1 MYDTKFIYELIKFG
15 YLVPNLP
22 MSDVRFLFFL
32 FFEFCGQP
40 DTQPP
45 SQPAWPQR
53 SQFGQARFGYIVP
66 NWFINWTDSGVWCQ
80 ICLWIGQ
87 IRIYSTKF
95 TNESHFQSICFLLL
109 GFCGRPDTQPPQP
122 AWPQRSR
129 LGQAR
134 FGHIITH
141 LPTNWTDPRIWYK
154 MYVWICQIQE
164 YNAKFTNESNFYFIF
179 Y

>member
-95 TNESHFQSICFLLL
+95 TNDSHFQFICFPLF
-109 GFCGRPDTQPPQP
+109 GFCGRPDTQPPSQP
-122 AWPQRSR
+122 GHSIAGLTRPDSGTQYKLYLWI
-129 LGQAR
+129 GQ
-134 FGHIITH
+134 I
-141 LPTNWTDPRIWYK
+141 RIYDT
-154 MYVWICQIQE
+154 
-164 YNAKFTNESNFYFIF
+164 KFI
-179 Y
+179 

>member
-95 TNESHFQSICFLLL
+95 TNDSHFQFICFPLF
-109 GFCGRPDTQPPQP
+109 GFCGRPDTQPPKP

-129 LGQAR
+129 LDKAR
-134 FGHIITH
+134 FGYTIQT
-141 LPTNWTDPRIWYK
+141 LLMNWTDSNIWYQI
-154 MYVWICQIQE
+154 YLGICQIRV
-164 YNAKFTNESNFYFIF
+164 
-179 Y
+179 